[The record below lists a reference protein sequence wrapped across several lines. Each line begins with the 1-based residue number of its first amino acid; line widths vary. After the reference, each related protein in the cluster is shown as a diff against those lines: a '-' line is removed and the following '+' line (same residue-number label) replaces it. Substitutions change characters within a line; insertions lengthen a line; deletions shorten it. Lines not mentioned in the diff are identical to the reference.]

1 MDRLAGTD
9 WSGRRRGIHLGN
21 VAEFNAQ
28 FRSAHSPP
36 AGPQLRGWNRYANL
50 ALFYSPHPAV
60 VVLPDHLDDAWVRAQ
75 GRQLEW
81 DAVEMF
87 SGVAHDTR
95 LSTEVLAR
103 PALYTRVSDR
113 TMPMIAWGRTAATD
127 RLRLAD
133 GGRALDA
140 TRRFESKRW
149 AHDLF
154 ATVAGTDPAIRV
166 PTQLCV
172 DSPRAAARALAR
184 RAAAGATTVVKAEFG
199 VGGHGTA
206 VVTPWD
212 LVRGGG
218 ARRLARQLVDVDPD
232 LFAEVILVEDYI
244 GGAGRY
250 RDLTV
255 DAVLGDGGLTHLV
268 GVGLMDIAGTGYR
281 GVTVGPGV
289 VPAGLCVPAERF
301 TLAVGAALA
310 ADGYRGWFDV
320 DFVTDQSGRLA
331 PTEINPRLTG
341 PAIAWMIKSRLD
353 LVRGADHLVR
363 TIDCAPLGARLGKD
377 ALFSHATR
385 LASRCADLDATLIVT
400 DPGGGFEPLPYLGIA
415 LAARNPATLAAAEA
429 MVRSANRDLSRM
441 FEGPRL
447 PARRDPGPPTKAPG

>member
-1 MDRLAGTD
+1 
-9 WSGRRRGIHLGN
+9 
-21 VAEFNAQ
+21 
-28 FRSAHSPP
+28 
-36 AGPQLRGWNRYANL
+36 
-50 ALFYSPHPAV
+50 
-60 VVLPDHLDDAWVRAQ
+60 
-75 GRQLEW
+75 
-81 DAVEMF
+81 MF
-87 SGVAHDTR
+87 SGVAHDTQ

-103 PALYTRVSDR
+103 PALYTRVSDQ

-154 ATVAGTDPAIRV
+154 ATVAKIYPAIRI
-166 PTQLCV
+166 PTQIRV
-172 DSPRAAARALAR
+172 DSPRAAARVLTR
-184 RAAAGATTVVKAEFG
+184 RAASGATTVVKAEFG
-199 VGGHGTA
+199 VGGHGTM
-206 VVTPWD
+206 VVKPWD

-218 ARRLARQLVDVDPD
+218 ARRVARQLVGIDPD
-232 LFAEVILVEDYI
+232 LFAEVILIEDYI

-255 DAVLGDGGLTHLV
+255 DAVLGDDGLTHLV

-281 GVTVGPGV
+281 GVTIGPGV
-289 VPAGLCVPAERF
+289 VPASLRVAAERF
-301 TLAVGAALA
+301 TVAVGAAMA

-363 TIDCAPLGARLGKD
+363 TIDCAPLGARLGED
-377 ALFSHATR
+377 ALFSHATG
-385 LASRCADLDATLIVT
+385 LASRCADLDAMLVVT

-415 LAARNPATLAAAEA
+415 LAARSPAALAAATA
-429 MVRSANRDLSRM
+429 MVRSANQDLNRM
-441 FEGPRL
+441 FDRPRF
-447 PARRDPGPPTKAPG
+447 PARRDPGPLTRAPG